1 MVCRWQEGRLAQVT
15 SDGGGSVAAA
25 AAVAIPVVA
34 VAAMAEA
41 RTLARWHVIEGGHI
55 SRLLVDGRR
64 GVAR

>member
-15 SDGGGSVAAA
+15 SDGGGSVAA